1 MIFVLVEDL
10 GRSPLSLSQV
20 KGGEK
25 GWVQCTR
32 VVPRNILY
40 TFTHS
45 STTNQR
51 TKNTNYSHKISLHKK
66 NMKKVLVT
74 ELVIVMTELLT
85 LELSEDSVER
95 GLWSERDVMMT
106 MPVELTVI
114 LLLMLGQVSPGL
126 VTNTLAR

>member
-40 TFTHS
+40 TFPRIPQQPTREQKTQITH
-45 STTNQR
+45 R
-51 TKNTNYSHKISLHKK
+51 KLVYIKKNT
-66 NMKKVLVT
+66 KKVLVT

-95 GLWSERDVMMT
+95 
-106 MPVELTVI
+106 
-114 LLLMLGQVSPGL
+114 
-126 VTNTLAR
+126 

>member
-40 TFTHS
+40 TFPRIPQQPTREQKTQVNH
-45 STTNQR
+45 R
-51 TKNTNYSHKISLHKK
+51 KLVYIKK
-66 NMKKVLVT
+66 SMKKVLVT
-74 ELVIVMTELLT
+74 
-85 LELSEDSVER
+85 
-95 GLWSERDVMMT
+95 
-106 MPVELTVI
+106 
-114 LLLMLGQVSPGL
+114 
-126 VTNTLAR
+126 